1 MKYTPEK
8 NLRGGGGD
16 RIYKRLSARR
26 NIVKKF
32 PSDTHCIVQWIYDDS
47 QGNGKEL
54 LN

>member
-1 MKYTPEK
+1 MKSTPEK
-8 NLRGGGGD
+8 ISGGEEG
-16 RIYKRLSARR
+16 IEYKRLRARR

>member
-1 MKYTPEK
+1 MKSTPEK
-8 NLRGGGGD
+8 ISGGEEGME
-16 RIYKRLSARR
+16 YKRLRARR
-26 NIVKKF
+26 NIVKKV